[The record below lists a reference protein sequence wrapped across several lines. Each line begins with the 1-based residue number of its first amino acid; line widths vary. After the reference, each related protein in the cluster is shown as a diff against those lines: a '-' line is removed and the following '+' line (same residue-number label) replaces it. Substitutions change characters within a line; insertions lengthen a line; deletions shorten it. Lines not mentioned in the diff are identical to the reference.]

1 MPSRAT
7 LSINQPSPGTL
18 PHAGGCPPRCI
29 PAQCH
34 LQLPVSGLFGPRVP
48 GASLPSPL
56 PLSRWSPITVPSLK
70 SGIPTFLH
78 PRGGPDSPVP
88 TRSPRPAARGWQRS
102 RSAPTEGT
110 SARSARA
117 PLRVQTGA
125 GLPPR
130 AGMPSRLGPE
140 VPPPCAPPPSCLGSR
155 GVFSL
160 VILHP
165 GAPSPT
171 VRSLDTETPLLTPCG
186 EPQDA
191 DPGPCPHS
199 LVES

>member
-78 PRGGPDSPVP
+78 PRGGSQLSGPYQVSPSSSAGVAAEP
-88 TRSPRPAARGWQRS
+88 IYTHRGHKCPEHSGSAQSSDRSWASAS
-102 RSAPTEGT
+102 RRNAFKNGT
-110 SARSARA
+110 GSPA
-117 PLRVQTGA
+117 PLRPAPQLLGEQRCVFA
-125 GLPPR
+125 GDPPPR
-130 AGMPSRLGPE
+130 
-140 VPPPCAPPPSCLGSR
+140 GS
-155 GVFSL
+155 VT
-160 VILHP
+160 H
-165 GAPSPT
+165 
-171 VRSLDTETPLLTPCG
+171 TETPLLTPCG